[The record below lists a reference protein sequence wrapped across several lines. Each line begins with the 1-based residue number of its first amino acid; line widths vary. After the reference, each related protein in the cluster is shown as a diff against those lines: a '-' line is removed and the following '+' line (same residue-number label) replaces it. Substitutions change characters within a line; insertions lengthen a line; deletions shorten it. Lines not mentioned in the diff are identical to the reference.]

1 MAKDPATSFDEMI
14 KAGRLRKK
22 NEALANQIFG
32 KGRSGSGMVSR
43 KASSTPPSLASRIG
57 VTKRTVSATT
67 KSNIDDKWSHDLHH
81 KNNPHASRVSQ
92 LPLRHSS
99 ARITRDNRLYA
110 ALQSDVTPNS
120 VLDNQINIRGAANGI
135 SIRGSAGPY
144 AVLAS
149 NFAPGTT
156 AADIRSAL
164 EQHVTDIISCIV
176 LSAAP
181 TVIAEIV
188 FQQRNSAETV
198 IATFNNQLA
207 DGRTLH
213 VHLKNGP
220 PTIRPKPTPTGP
232 RAGSGATQRERAETE
247 RRATDVDMQDDSYR
261 PNEERR
267 DRSNRGERGLYS
279 DRYNERYKW

>member
-1 MAKDPATSFDEMI
+1 MAKDPAASFDEMI

-22 NEALANQIFG
+22 NEALAEQIFG
-32 KGRSGSGMVSR
+32 KGRSGSGMGGR

-92 LPLRHSS
+92 LPVRHNS

-110 ALQSDVTPNS
+110 ALQSDITPNS
-120 VLDNQINIRGAANGI
+120 ALDNQINIRGAANGI

-144 AVLAS
+144 VVIAS

-164 EQHVTDIISCIV
+164 EQHVTDIITCVV

-188 FQQRNSAETV
+188 FRQRTSADTV
-198 IATFNNQLA
+198 ITTFNNQLA

-213 VHLKNGP
+213 VYLKNGP
-220 PTIRPKPTPTGP
+220 PTVRPKPTPTGP
-232 RAGSGATQRERAETE
+232 RASSGAAQRERTEAE
-247 RRATDVDMQDDSYR
+247 RRDADVDMQDSPYR
-261 PNEERR
+261 PSEERR
-267 DRSNRGERGLYS
+267 NRNNRGEKGLYS
-279 DRYNERYKW
+279 DRYNERYRW